1 MLFKVVDYLST
12 FDYLSIVSKLESE
25 WFSFMNSIDRSYSQ
39 KIISNCRLDSLSLI
53 ILNHFYGYL
62 SFISFSTVK

>member
-12 FDYLSIVSKLESE
+12 FDYLSIVSKLEFE
-25 WFSFMNSIDRSYSQ
+25 WFTFMNSIDRSYTQ
-39 KIISNCRLDSLSLI
+39 KIISNGRLDSLSLI

-62 SFISFSTVK
+62 SFIGFSTVK